1 VTEQVGIFH
10 QACWGEPRVC
20 PTRHDDRI
28 KHLRHSRAC
37 GADDCFL
44 PGPPTSMGIF
54 EVLAVRTIGMA
65 KKGLPADEAFESHPH
80 S

>member
-1 VTEQVGIFH
+1 
-10 QACWGEPRVC
+10 
-20 PTRHDDRI
+20 
-28 KHLRHSRAC
+28 
-37 GADDCFL
+37 
-44 PGPPTSMGIF
+44 MGIV